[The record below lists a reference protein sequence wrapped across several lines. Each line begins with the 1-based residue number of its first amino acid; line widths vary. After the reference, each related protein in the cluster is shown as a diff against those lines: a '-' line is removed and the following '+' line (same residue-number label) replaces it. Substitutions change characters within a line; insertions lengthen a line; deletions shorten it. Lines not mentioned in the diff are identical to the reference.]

1 MYVDDAVEATAA
13 PVLTAPMRLRIG
25 AQTGAQIM
33 ANMIQANRHSYQDAI
48 IDTQIDIILEALQRI
63 GSRLY
68 DIQERSRE

>member
-1 MYVDDAVEATAA
+1 
-13 PVLTAPMRLRIG
+13 LRIG